1 VAQVSSR
8 HLIGLA
14 LGEWECE
21 IGLDRGKL
29 DRLRYQPGDLF
40 LTRKNV
46 EEWVRWKTSGEI
58 LLVDISDAVFDE
70 VAHEIHRAS
79 VPCLEAVGHLDDPRA
94 RGLLHA
100 IEAER
105 KGGFAAGR
113 LFLESLSRALASLLL
128 TSCGGVGQARRYRGG
143 LTPRRLNR
151 VVEYIEANLARD
163 LSLLELAQVTSLS
176 AAHFAQMFRVSMGVP
191 PHRYLLKRR
200 VEQAKQMLAQ
210 SNERVLDIAL
220 KTGFRSQQHFARVFR
235 SICRMT
241 PSEFRGR

>member
-1 VAQVSSR
+1 VTDALTLTTLSGCSFREPVAQVSSR
-8 HLIGLA
+8 HLVGLA

-105 KGGFAAGR
+105 KGGFFRVRLR
-113 LFLESLSRALASLLL
+113 LFCLHRVGAWGRH
-128 TSCGGVGQARRYRGG
+128 GGIAGG
-143 LTPRRLNR
+143 
-151 VVEYIEANLARD
+151 
-163 LSLLELAQVTSLS
+163 
-176 AAHFAQMFRVSMGVP
+176 
-191 PHRYLLKRR
+191 
-200 VEQAKQMLAQ
+200 
-210 SNERVLDIAL
+210 
-220 KTGFRSQQHFARVFR
+220 
-235 SICRMT
+235 
-241 PSEFRGR
+241 